1 MDCSLHSKSTD
12 KNPII
17 CFPGGE
23 PTPDEFITT
32 PDLQTGATDKI
43 QKMNKKTKKVKY
55 ESIMFEGR
63 KYAFRRINQ
72 RLIGKGVVSEGVF
85 YDLESYKMAKKNKG
99 MAPRLVG
106 YLRYN
111 ESNKTFGWSDR

>member
-12 KNPII
+12 KDPII

-32 PDLQTGATDKI
+32 PDLQTSLTDKI
-43 QKMNKKTKKVKY
+43 QKMNKKVKKIRY
-55 ESIMFEGR
+55 ESITFEER
-63 KYAFRRINQ
+63 LYAFRRINQ
-72 RLIGKGVVSEGVF
+72 SLIGKGVVSEGVF
-85 YDLESYKMAKKNKG
+85 YDLDSYKMAKKNKG
-99 MAPRLVG
+99 MAPRVVG

-111 ESNKTFGWSDR
+111 ESSKTFEKTDR